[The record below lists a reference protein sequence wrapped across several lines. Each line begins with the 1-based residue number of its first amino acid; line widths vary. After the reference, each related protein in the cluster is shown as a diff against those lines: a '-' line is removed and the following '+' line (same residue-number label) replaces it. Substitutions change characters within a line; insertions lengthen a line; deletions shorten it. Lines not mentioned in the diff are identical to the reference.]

1 MNRNPYEVLGLNE
14 GASLDEVKAA
24 YKSLARK
31 YQSEDY
37 SNGPL
42 SSNAQKKMDEINEAY
57 DAIISNKSGSSRTTN
72 TKQQQYYTDNSNSSS
87 YPDVRSLI
95 NRNKLEEAETILDGI
110 YITERDAEWYY
121 LKGQV
126 HHRRGWFDEARKS
139 YQKACELDPSNS
151 EYSSALN
158 SLNSGASGGYYTS
171 HSGSGGDC
179 CNCGACDICSSLMCA
194 DCCCECFGGDL
205 IKCC

>member
-1 MNRNPYEVLGLNE
+1 MRNPYEVLGLNDN
-14 GASLDEVKAA
+14 ASIEEVKAA

-42 SSNAQKKMDEINEAY
+42 SENAQKKMDEINEAY
-57 DAIISNKSGSSRTTN
+57 DTIISSSGSSAKN
-72 TKQQQYYTDNSNSSS
+72 QQSYYSDTSHSS

-110 YITERDAEWYY
+110 YVTQRDAEWYY
-121 LKGQV
+121 LKGQI
-126 HHRRGWFDEARKS
+126 HHRRGWFDEARKAYS
-139 YQKACELDPSNS
+139 KACELDPSNQ
-151 EYSSALN
+151 EYSAALN
-158 SLNSGASGGYYTS
+158 SLNNAATGGYRTS
-171 HSGSGGDC
+171 RGNSSSGC
-179 CNCGACDICSSLMCA
+179 CSCDACDICSSLLCA
-194 DCCCECFGGDL
+194 DCCCECMGGDL